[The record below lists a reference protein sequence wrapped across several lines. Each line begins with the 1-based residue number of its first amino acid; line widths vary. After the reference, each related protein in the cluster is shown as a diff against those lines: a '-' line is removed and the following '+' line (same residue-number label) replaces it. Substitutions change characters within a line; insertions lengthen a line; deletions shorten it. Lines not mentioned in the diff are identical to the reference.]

1 MRFFLWKCVA
11 ALAGASLIVIC
22 SCEKHHLGE
31 FPEAQ
36 KEHVDLAKKP
46 HDSNAALGSGS
57 EGSPAK
63 SPSPTPAEFFPEKK
77 NP

>member
-22 SCEKHHLGE
+22 SCEKHSVGE

-36 KEHVDLAKKP
+36 KENVDLAKKP
-46 HDSNAALGSGS
+46 HDSSAGSESGS
-57 EGSPAK
+57 EVAPAK
-63 SPSPTPAEFFPEKK
+63 SPSPTPVEFFPEKK